1 MATLLRPLRGDGP
14 RVHGPLRPLELAE
27 GAVMADLCVALCL
40 LGWLI
45 PVGGLLIAL
54 AVIPMAALS
63 ARNRLRTVLAAAVA
77 GITASFLVIGTGLA
91 INVAVCACVG
101 AVVGIAVER
110 GWSRTRA
117 VVSAVVVLGLPATS
131 LAVGVLA
138 LLGEL
143 RRLTLVQLTN
153 GWRGVARLLQRS
165 GFADAARVG
174 DHVVSWLVRHW
185 PLATA
190 STILGV
196 LAATTWLAYGL
207 TKPTLARLLGAVPR
221 SLAFPPDDAAV
232 LVGPVPV
239 RLEEVR
245 YRYPGRDRDALDGVD
260 LSLDPGRFVAV
271 VGRNGSGKST
281 LGRVL
286 AGLPVSG
293 GRLTR
298 PGSAALGRRGGTAV
312 VFQRPETQ
320 VLGVTA
326 ADDVVWGLPASQ
338 QPDVPALLG
347 RVGLEGFEGRETST
361 LSGGE
366 LQRLALAAALARQP
380 ALLIADEATAMVD
393 PGGRTEIVDVLRA
406 AADDGITVVHVT
418 HRLAETDRADEV
430 VHMEDGHLGVGVPPL
445 DASCDAGFV
454 PRPPGPTILRL
465 AGVGH
470 TYGAGTPWAHRALR
484 DVDLDLRKGE
494 GVLILGRNG
503 SGKSTLAW
511 ILAGLLVPSEGA
523 ADLEGIPVASRVGA
537 VALSFQHARLQLLRP
552 TVGEDVRAASG
563 ADVADAEASLR
574 LVGLEP
580 SLFME
585 RPVDQLSGG
594 EQRRA
599 ALAGLLAGRPEV
611 MVLDEPFA
619 GLDAESRR
627 DLADTLGGLRARTRV
642 TLIVVSH
649 DTEGFEGV
657 TDRVVHLEA
666 GRVVADSAPSA
677 VPEGPGQRASSAVRW
692 RRGRTGTGRR
702 SAELHLLRVVP
713 GSSAVHRLWAGTKLV
728 CLVAV
733 ALTLSVHP
741 SWLAIAVMGGV
752 IAAGIVLAGIPR
764 GAVPRLPRWFWIGI
778 VFGAVLT
785 AVAGGP
791 PDVHVAGSVVGIGA
805 LGDWARVTALAA
817 AVIAAAAL
825 VSWTTPVSE
834 VAPAVSRLGRPLR
847 AVGLPVDEWATAI
860 GLSFRCL
867 PLLLDEIR
875 TLGAVRRLRNAHS
888 RPLHR
893 DRALPRRA
901 RLHHLLDEPMGLLL
915 AALVVALRRA
925 GELASAI
932 DARGGL
938 GMTSA
943 DHRRPAAADAVTI
956 VVVTLAVVVAL
967 LG

>member
-1 MATLLRPLRGDGP
+1 
-14 RVHGPLRPLELAE
+14 
-27 GAVMADLCVALCL
+27 MADLCVALCL

-63 ARNRLRTVLAAAVA
+63 ARNRLRAVLVAAIA
-77 GITASFLVIGTGLA
+77 GITTSFLVIGTGLA
-91 INVAVCACVG
+91 LNVAVCAGVG

-110 GWSRTRA
+110 GWSRTRTVA
-117 VVSAVVVLGLPATS
+117 SAVVALGLPATS
-131 LAVGVLA
+131 LSVGVLA
-138 LLGEL
+138 LLGDL

-165 GFADAARVG
+165 GFADGARAG
-174 DHVVSWLVRHW
+174 DHVVAWLVHHW
-185 PLATA
+185 PLAMA

-196 LAATTWLAYGL
+196 LAGTTWLAYGL
-207 TKPTLARLLGAVPR
+207 TKPTLARLLGAVPGP
-221 SLAFPPDDAAV
+221 LVFPPDGLGV
-232 LVGPVPV
+232 PGPVPV
-239 RLEEVR
+239 RLEGVR

-260 LSLDPGRFVAV
+260 LSLDTGRFVAV

-286 AGLPVSG
+286 AGLPISG

-298 PGSAALGRRGGTAV
+298 PGTTALGRSGGTAV

-338 QPDVPALLG
+338 RPDVTALLG
-347 RVGLEGFEGRETST
+347 RVGLGGFAARETST

-393 PGGRTEIVDVLRA
+393 PDGRTEIVDVLRA
-406 AADDGITVVHVT
+406 AADDGVTVVHVT
-418 HRLAETDRADEV
+418 HRLAETDQADVV
-430 VHMEDGHLGVGVPPL
+430 VHMEDGHLGVGKPPL
-445 DASCDAGFV
+445 EASRSTASV
-454 PRPPGPTILRL
+454 PPPGPTILRL

-470 TYGAGTPWAHRALR
+470 TYGAGTPWAHRALC
-484 DVDLDLRKGE
+484 DVDLELRQGE

-523 ADLEGIPVASRVGA
+523 ADLGGIPVASKVGA
-537 VALSFQHARLQLLRP
+537 VGLSFQHARLQLLRP

-563 ADVADAEASLR
+563 ADVADVEASLR

-580 SLFME
+580 TLFTD

-611 MVLDEPFA
+611 IVLDEPFA
-619 GLDAESRR
+619 GLDTESRR
-627 DLADTLGGLRARTRV
+627 DLADTLGGLRAQTRV

-649 DTEGFEGV
+649 DTEGLEGV

-677 VPEGPGQRASSAVRW
+677 VPVGPGQRAGGAT
-692 RRGRTGTGRR
+692 RGRPSGPPTGRR
-702 SAELHLLRVVP
+702 KAELHLLRVVP

-728 CLVAV
+728 CLVV
-733 ALTLSVHP
+733 LALTLSIHP
-741 SWLAIAVMGGV
+741 SWMAVAMMGGV
-752 IAAGIVLAGIPR
+752 TAVGIGVAGIPR
-764 GAVPRLPRWFWIGI
+764 GAVPRLPRWFWIAMGS
-778 VFGAVLT
+778 GAVLT

-791 PDVHVAGSVVGIGA
+791 PDVHIAGSVLGVGA
-805 LGDWARVTALAA
+805 LGDWARVTALAVV
-817 AVIAAAAL
+817 VIAAAAL
-825 VSWTTPVSE
+825 VSWTTPVGE

-847 AVGLPVDEWATAI
+847 ACGFPVDEWSTAI

-875 TLGAVRRLRNAHS
+875 TLGAVLRLRRAHT
-888 RPLHR
+888 RP
-893 DRALPRRA
+893 DPSQPRRA
-901 RLHHLLDEPMGLLL
+901 RLHRLLDEPMGLLL

-956 VVVTLAVVVAL
+956 GVVALAVVAAL
-967 LG
+967 MG